1 MVIDIIAFIF
11 VTLFAYFSMKK
22 GAVGAALKLAGI
34 VLSLFVSFLI
44 YPVVTG
50 LVYMT
55 PIPEKAAEPIEQAI
69 IERGNAEEMR
79 DTIDAMPDFIKKS
92 AEIAAEA
99 GGSAAAHV
107 IAMAAARVVISIVV
121 FIILA
126 AAVRI
131 LILLLTGALK
141 ISAKLPVIKE
151 CNAAIGLILGLAAS
165 FVLLWAASAVICAFA
180 ASNELLYRQAADSY
194 VVSIMSLFSP
204 F

>member
-1 MVIDIIAFIF
+1 MIIDIISFIF

-55 PIPEKAAEPIEQAI
+55 PIPEMAAEPIEQAI
-69 IERGNAEEMR
+69 IERGNVEEMR
-79 DTIDAMPDFIKKS
+79 ETIDAMPDFIRKS

-99 GGSAAAHV
+99 GGSAATHV
-107 IAMAAARVVISIVV
+107 IALAAARVVISIVV

-126 AAVRI
+126 AAIRI

-151 CNAAIGLILGLAAS
+151 CNAAIGLILGLAAA
-165 FVLLWAASAVICAFA
+165 FVILWAAAAVICAFA
-180 ASNELLYRQAADSY
+180 ASNEVLYKQAADSY